1 MILQSE
7 NKSGLES
14 VNSLEADSVSEAE
27 GQTFGVT
34 FVVGQ

>member
-7 NKSGLES
+7 NKSGWKS
-14 VNSLEADSVSEAE
+14 VNSLEADAVSEAE

-34 FVVGQ
+34 FAVGQ